1 MRAARRSSACDR
13 PSPPTSEP
21 RAVTGKPLKLRAE
34 DAEDL
39 AILSAA
45 LQDAAVPIGDMRF
58 FPEEKRFMLAA
69 SRYRWE
75 ADRGVKA
82 GGGERIT
89 SALIFEHV
97 RHVRRRGLDQGD
109 SERILAL
116 LALEPGEGIVDLLFS
131 GGAAIRLEVEKLV
144 CRLDDFGEAWP
155 TIFRPEHKG

>member
-1 MRAARRSSACDR
+1 
-13 PSPPTSEP
+13 
-21 RAVTGKPLKLRAE
+21 VTGKPLKLRAE

-45 LQDAAVPIGDMRF
+45 LQDAAVPIGDMRY

-75 ADRGVKA
+75 TDRGA
-82 GGGERIT
+82 GSGGGERIT
-89 SALIFEHV
+89 SALIFDHV
-97 RHVRRRGLDQGD
+97 KTVRRRGLEQDDG
-109 SERILAL
+109 ERILAL

-131 GGAAIRLEVEKLV
+131 GGAAIRLEVEKLA

-155 TIFRPEHKG
+155 TIFRPAHKS